1 MSLWAWCVALGL
13 TPHERIKRNSK
24 LFKLIC
30 MPGYVAYV
38 LVCVYAVNGARG
50 FWPGF
55 WQLLVILS
63 VMNLIDRF
71 LVDDWWVG
79 HTRAWTIPGTE
90 DMKPY
95 ITGQDKKRKWLF
107 GTVGMVVIAAV
118 LAGVMALLVRGGTA
132 RHKRIRTPCT
142 AGRPGFFVGVR
153 N

>member
-13 TPHERIKRNSK
+13 TTHERIKRNSK

-107 GTVGMVVIAAV
+107 GTVGMAAIAAV
-118 LAGVMALLVRGGTA
+118 LAGVMALLVR
-132 RHKRIRTPCT
+132 
-142 AGRPGFFVGVR
+142 
-153 N
+153 